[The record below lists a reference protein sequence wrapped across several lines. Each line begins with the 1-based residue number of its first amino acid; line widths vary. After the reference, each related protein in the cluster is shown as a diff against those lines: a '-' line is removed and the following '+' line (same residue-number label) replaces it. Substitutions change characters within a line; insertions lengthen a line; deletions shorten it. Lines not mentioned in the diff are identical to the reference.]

1 MIKRIFRAEYS
12 PGLYVDFP
20 GNNGVQE
27 TEQDLWNSFA
37 DLTGADYAYDQ
48 IGVGRAAK
56 KNAIERIA
64 FTLVGDTPADVNDA
78 FEDLEDNLQGRI
90 KLWRKDD
97 EDAEAAGLEW
107 AYARIQRMPMR
118 SLDVTNRRH
127 MNVAL
132 IFERMSNWTPED
144 S

>member
-1 MIKRIFRAEYS
+1 MIKRIYRAEYA
-12 PGLYVDFP
+12 PGFYVEFP

-27 TEQDLWNSFA
+27 TEQELWNSFA
-37 DLTGADYAYDQ
+37 DLTGVDYAYDQ

-56 KNAIERIA
+56 KNAIERVA

-107 AYARIQRMPMR
+107 AYARIQGMPMR

-132 IFERMSNWTPED
+132 IFERMSDWTPED